1 MKKAFFILTIL
12 AFIFSAC
19 NKDKTV
25 AQPIPAG
32 TVVKTGSFVSNSKT
46 TNGTAKIIA
55 GENNTRKLVLENFST
70 GSGPDVR
77 VWLSAS
83 TSATTYQEAGLLT
96 NFNGTFVFDIAPG
109 VDITVNNKVLIWC
122 EDVRILFG
130 HAVLQ

>member
-1 MKKAFFILTIL
+1 MKKLILILTLI
-12 AFIFSAC
+12 ATVFSAC

-25 AQPIPAG
+25 TQTIPAG
-32 TVVKTGSFVSNSKT
+32 TVIKTGSFVSNSKT
-46 TNGTAKIIA
+46 TSGTAKIIA
-55 GENNTRKLVLENFST
+55 GENNSRKLVLENLST

-77 VWLSAS
+77 VWLSA
-83 TSATTYQEAGLLT
+83 TTTATTYEEAGLLK

-122 EDVRILFG
+122 EDVRVLFG